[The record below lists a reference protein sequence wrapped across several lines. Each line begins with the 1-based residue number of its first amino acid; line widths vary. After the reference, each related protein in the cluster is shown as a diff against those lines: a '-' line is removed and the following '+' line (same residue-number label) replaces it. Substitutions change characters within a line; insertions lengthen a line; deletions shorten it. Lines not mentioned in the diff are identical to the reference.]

1 MLKKIFLSLAI
12 LLLFGS
18 LLLGAGFAWL
28 VIISPGEE
36 IRRDNIEKILAI
48 ESPVFYRDGIRRVG
62 VFFEQAHRQYV
73 PFQRIPPEFVQALVA
88 AEDSAFYQHYGIDF
102 RGVARAALANIKA
115 RRVVQGGS
123 TITQQAA
130 KNLFKRKD
138 RSLSSKLKELLYA
151 FRLEYHYDKDDILE
165 FYANQFFVSGTGRG
179 LGMAARYFFDK
190 SVDELDLL
198 ESAFIAGSVKGPNH
212 YNPFTKHTDEAEQLA
227 RQRARQR
234 TTYVLE
240 QMHRLGYIDEERL
253 LANLEQEIP
262 FQQGQMTFALNTILD
277 LVRDGLSEPEVVEA
291 LSLHGIDNVATSGV
305 RIITSVDGDLQDEAH
320 FALRKELSRLD
331 IRLQGYD
338 HRAIQEIYAEMPRGS
353 NWQQQ
358 PGAFMIGAVT
368 AIEGSESNPL
378 VRVTL
383 GSEGANPPPAVIDR
397 QGLFNLLTPLV
408 RYRQHAWSDA
418 GAADLARLLGEV
430 RVGDLVYVSVRGQR
444 QNGELLLDL
453 EKYPELQGGALVLR
467 NGAIQAMVGGMENQH
482 YNRAVTARRP
492 MGSAM
497 KPLVYAAALQLGW
510 NSADTLD
517 NRRNVFVYQNQA
529 YFPRPFQEIKHEQV
543 SLSWAGVLSE
553 NLASIW
559 LLYHLC
565 DQLPPGRFAELA
577 EHLGLARGT
586 GETVA
591 AYTRR
596 IRDELGVT
604 VDQAALYR
612 RAFERAVAQVE
623 PDLLFA
629 GQAEEYQRLQK
640 FHYGAG
646 FARFQAEIEAN
657 FLAAAA
663 SAAEKREGELRL
675 AILERNF
682 LRFLDLRGNLR
693 ELAIGLMYEHEAWP
707 TGLFLNE
714 EDSIIYTEGEPQP
727 GWQPISGRL
736 FRRLLPADEFGRQL
750 FWDEVLIEGQLRV
763 ATLDLLE
770 EAVEAEYRRLAALP
784 AYGPEVLSQIRDFRV
799 LVALHYLVD
808 ISRALGVES
817 QLEAV
822 LSFPLGSNAISLL
835 ETARIFEAMRDGRVH
850 LNEERADQGGLA
862 IIERIESSEGDLI
875 YAPRRTERQIFAPPI
890 SVAVSDILYNAMEHG
905 TGRPAHNVV
914 RLRSEDPAQQRLL
927 AALDLRVPLFG
938 KTGTANRY
946 LNAAFAGYLPGPGEN
961 NTLSLAAG
969 YTVATYVGFDDN
981 RPMVR
986 GSTRITG
993 GGGALPLWARLTDS
1007 IVRQGD
1013 YAAGLDLDD
1022 LAFGGASRV
1031 AVAYPQLAQV
1041 EIPVEDGRGGV
1052 VSRTTGRDRR
1062 YGPGTARIVT
1072 FGRYS
1077 PDGSFEP
1084 ERFFWP
1090 YWRTNQAGGSD

>member
-18 LLLGAGFAWL
+18 LLLGAAFAWL
-28 VIISPGEE
+28 VIISPGDD

-48 ESPVFYRDGIRRVG
+48 ESPVYYRDGIRRVG
-62 VFFEQAHRQYV
+62 VFFEQTHRQYL
-73 PFQRIPPEFVQALVA
+73 PFQRMPPEFVQAIVA

-102 RGVARAALANIKA
+102 RGVTRAALANIKA

-151 FRLEYHYDKDDILE
+151 FRLEYHYDKEDILE

-190 SVDELDLL
+190 SVDELELL

-212 YNPFTKHTDEAEQLA
+212 YNPFTKHTEEAGQLA
-227 RQRARQR
+227 RQLARQR

-305 RIITSVDGDLQDEAH
+305 SIITSVDGDLQDEAH

-331 IRLQGYD
+331 IRLLGYD
-338 HRAIQEIYAEMPRGS
+338 HRAMQEIYAEMPRGR

-358 PGAFMIGAVT
+358 PGAFMIGDVT
-368 AIEGSESNPL
+368 AIEGSEGNPL

-383 GSEGANPPPAVIDR
+383 GSQGANPPPAVIDR

-408 RYRQHAWSDA
+408 RYRQHPWSDA

-467 NGAIQAMVGGMENQH
+467 NGAIQAMVGGLENQH
-482 YNRAVTARRP
+482 YNRAVAARRP
-492 MGSAM
+492 MGSAI

-529 YFPRPFQEIKHEQV
+529 YFPRPFQEIKHQQV
-543 SLSWAGVLSE
+543 SMSWAGVLSE
-553 NLASIW
+553 NLATIW

-565 DQLPPGRFAELA
+565 DQLPPGSFAELT

-623 PDLLFA
+623 PDLLFS
-629 GQAEEYQRLQK
+629 GQAEEYERLQS
-640 FHYGAG
+640 FHYGTG
-646 FARFQAEIEAN
+646 FERFQAEVAQD
-657 FLAAAA
+657 FMGAAA
-663 SAAEKREGELRL
+663 SAGEKREGEVRL
-675 AILERNF
+675 AILARNF
-682 LRFLDLRGNLR
+682 LHYLDLRANLR
-693 ELAIGLMYEHEAWP
+693 ELAVGLMYEQETWP

-714 EDSIIYTEGEPQP
+714 EDSIVYTEGEPQP
-727 GWQPISGRL
+727 GWQPISARL
-736 FRRLLPADEFGRQL
+736 FRRLLPADDFRRQL
-750 FWDEVLIEGQLRV
+750 FWDEVLVEGQLRV

-770 EAVEAEYRRLAALP
+770 EVVETKYRRLAALP
-784 AYGPEVLSQIRDFRV
+784 AYGPEMLYQIRDFRV

-875 YAPRRTERQIFAPPI
+875 YEPRRTERQIFAPPI

-946 LNAAFAGYLPGPGEN
+946 LNSAFAGYLPGPGEN

-969 YTVATYVGFDDN
+969 YTVAAYVGFDDN
-981 RPMVR
+981 RPMVS

-993 GGGALPLWARLTDS
+993 GGGALPLWARLTEA
-1007 IVRQGD
+1007 IVRQGE
-1013 YAAGLDLDD
+1013 YAAGLDLNDF
-1022 LAFGGASRV
+1022 AFGGASKV

-1052 VSRTTGRDRR
+1052 VSRNTGSDRR
-1062 YGPGTARIVT
+1062 YGPGAARIVT
-1072 FGRYS
+1072 FGRYR

-1090 YWRTNQAGGSD
+1090 YWLNTQAGGSE